1 SDGRIP
7 WTARNRSLRQLET
20 SLASGLVESEA
31 ALVGGSFWSAL
42 GPSTVVDGSIVYAG
56 RITSI
61 APHPTNSSTLFVG
74 TAQGGVWRTIDAGL
88 TWQALTDSQPS
99 LAI

>member
-1 SDGRIP
+1 
-7 WTARNRSLRQLET
+7 
-20 SLASGLVESEA
+20 
-31 ALVGGSFWSAL
+31 

-61 APHPTNSSTLFVG
+61 APHPTNSSTLLVV
-74 TAQGGVWRTIDAGL
+74 TAQGVVLRTIAAGL

-99 LAI
+99 LAIGAVAISRSNPSIVYAGTGEANGGWDSYFGAGSLKLNEGRG